1 MIANEPDSVG
11 RRDRCEIGT
20 LVVREEVART
30 REGRREEM
38 FVANADPAT
47 VLSQLFLV
55 DRTNQRHVD
64 PNRLTSQV
72 RAGRRDARA

>member
-1 MIANEPDSVG
+1 
-11 RRDRCEIGT
+11 
-20 LVVREEVART
+20 
-30 REGRREEM
+30 
-38 FVANADPAT
+38 